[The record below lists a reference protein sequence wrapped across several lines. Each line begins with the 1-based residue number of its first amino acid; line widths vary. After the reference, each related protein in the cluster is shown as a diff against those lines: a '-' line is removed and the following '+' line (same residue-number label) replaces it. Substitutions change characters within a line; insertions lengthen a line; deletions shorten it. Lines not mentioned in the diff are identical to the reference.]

1 MEPTMEL
8 KQAVKKYR
16 EGKAEAFTQLYEES
30 SKYIYTCIYK
40 VMGGNDNVQDAVCD
54 IMQDTY
60 VEISKSI
67 RQLDSENSFLS
78 WAGTIATRKCYAWL
92 KKNKKYVLLN
102 EEDDTFDNL
111 ADDDNIIPEEV
122 MQDREKQ
129 RLVREIIDTQLT
141 EMQRLCIIAF
151 YYNEQKQSEIAKE
164 LGIPENTVKTNLS
177 RAKAKIKG
185 GVLDLEEKQG
195 TRLYSVAPFLLL
207 LFKEDVLACTV
218 PASVTTAVN
227 SSVLAAGKMGI
238 RHLFAK
244 IAGASTKAKVTAGII
259 GAGAVIAAGSAA
271 YVAMQDKSDTWERE
285 FKDHLLRNDRALG
298 FDLNDFEGDGIPELI
313 VLNQDGSI
321 SVRYSSEYQEATAF
335 EFDAV
340 EEVEGGDFFMRNQYR
355 YGYDV
360 EDGRLL
366 MLNEMTLSLGE
377 GREDYNYEYMCM
389 QFQNG
394 DCETWE
400 AVVCGFGTDTYPVR
414 WSYDRIEG
422 EERIDIPQMAAHT
435 YMEEAYRRFNEIEY
449 TDITEKD
456 IEERF
461 TEFKENG
468 NREKVWGGSGIMEE
482 LGDLEA
488 RYSQTEEISADMEGA
503 DKENIGVGDAGMEE
517 VSLSEKEQ
525 EGIKRLAAMLSLNSY
540 FFGGDMY
547 GGHYPADDVSVNMK
561 LIDMIGN
568 MGLTDSSYM
577 EYLPPTETD
586 AATLVRYCNPDD
598 VQEYLKNVLG
608 MENADISAFCEG
620 DKAVFSMV
628 GDYILADATIE
639 HAGVSPDGKYRISG
653 TFSIGLTTDI
663 MEAAYPYE
671 FTVIKNEES
680 PFGFQVVTMEFG
692 EETEGD
698 FEPENQISAGDGSL
712 GDILLNPE
720 GNSAYYPRE
729 VEYQHMLFALL
740 DIDQDGEDEIL
751 LGSASDI
758 SPYWGANWVTI
769 FNILKYDRSTGAVS
783 DFDGEM
789 VYEPL
794 DANSWH
800 YYDTGILMTV
810 VEAGEGHTNF
820 WNLLTGEFTDAAL
833 WVADDLSKSPD
844 SERHSVIYNADGTK
858 MTGAEADQYYQSLK
872 SGKEIRIVW
881 CEVNEVNV
889 DALLNGGTMI
899 PVYVPKPYGRYSAN
913 RGAALEFFDD
923 NTVLVSEGNSNTK
936 CAYTIDGMGNLVIDP
951 DGEAIEGFYDS
962 LADEIRI
969 EALKFRKPKERE

>member
-16 EGKAEAFTQLYEES
+16 EGEAEAFTQLYEES
-30 SKYIYTCIYK
+30 SKYIYICIYK
-40 VMGGNDNVQDAVCD
+40 VMGGNDNVQDTVCD

-60 VEISKSI
+60 VEISRNI
-67 RQLDSENSFLS
+67 MQLDNENSFLS

-102 EEDDTFDNL
+102 EEDDTFENL
-111 ADDDNIIPEEV
+111 ADDDSIIPEEV

-129 RLVREIIDTQLT
+129 RLVKEIIDTQLT
-141 EMQRLCIIAF
+141 EMQRICIIAF
-151 YYNEQKQSEIAKE
+151 YYNEQKQSEIAQE

-185 GVLDLEEKQG
+185 GVLDLEKKQG
-195 TRLYSVAPFLLL
+195 TRLYSVAPLLLL

-227 SSVLAAGKMGI
+227 SSMFVTGRRGI
-238 RHLFAK
+238 KHLFAK

-259 GAGAVIAAGSAA
+259 GATIVAGSAA
-271 YVAMQDKSDTWERE
+271 YVAMQDKSDTWEKE
-285 FKDHLLRNDRALG
+285 FKDHLLGNDRALG

-313 VLNQDGSI
+313 VLNRDGSI

-335 EFDAV
+335 EFDAI
-340 EEVEGGDFFMRNQYR
+340 EEAEGGDFLVRNQYR

-360 EDGRLL
+360 EDNRLL
-366 MLNEMTLSLGE
+366 RLNEMTLSLGE
-377 GREDYNYEYMCM
+377 GREDYTYEYMCM

-422 EERIDIPQMAAHT
+422 EERTDIPQMAAHT

-449 TDITEKD
+449 TDITEKN

-468 NREKVWGGSGIMEE
+468 NREKVWGKSSIMEE

-488 RYSQTEEISADMEGA
+488 RYSQTKEISTDME
-503 DKENIGVGDAGMEE
+503 ETGVEDAGMEE
-517 VSLSEKEQ
+517 ASLSEKEQ
-525 EGIKRLAAMLSLNSY
+525 EGIKRLVAMLSLNSY

-561 LIDMIGN
+561 LIDMIGD

-586 AATLVRYCNPDD
+586 AATLVRYCKPDD
-598 VQEYLKNVLG
+598 VQEYLKNVFG

-628 GDYILADATIE
+628 GDYILADATID
-639 HAGVSPDGKYRISG
+639 HAGALPDGKYRISG
-653 TFSIGLTTDI
+653 TFSIWIATDI

-680 PFGFQVVTMEFG
+680 PFGFQVVSMEFG

-698 FEPENQISAGDGSL
+698 FEPENQIATGDGSL

-769 FNILKYDRSTGAVS
+769 FNILKYDRGTGAVS

-800 YYDTGILMTV
+800 YYETGDLLTMAEI
-810 VEAGEGHTNF
+810 GNGHTNC
-820 WNLLTGEFTDAAL
+820 WNLLTGEFTDTEAVNPDYAAL
-833 WVADDLSKSPD
+833 
-844 SERHSVIYNADGTK
+844 T
-858 MTGAEADQYYQSLK
+858 
-872 SGKEIRIVW
+872 SGKEVRIIW
-881 CEVNEVNV
+881 CEVNEANV

-913 RGAALEFFDD
+913 RGAKLEFFDD